1 MKFRFGSIE
10 KYDDEIR
17 KCERLLD
24 MVRSRMADTESYR
37 ADLIRERDA
46 MKKNDMRSSDVL
58 SRLSDMTF
66 GCRSQEDEEA
76 LLVAQRI
83 VARHRDEV

>member
-1 MKFRFGSIE
+1 MRFRFGSIE
-10 KYDDEIR
+10 KYEDEIR

-24 MVRSRMADTESYR
+24 MVRSQMADTESYR
-37 ADLIRERDA
+37 ADLIRERVA
-46 MKKNDMRSSDVL
+46 MKKNDLRSSDVI

-76 LLVAQRI
+76 LRVAQRI